1 MLTACTRS
9 ISLWRSLQNKVSSRT
24 EERPSVRHSD
34 AEAFAESMNRQKSSP
49 RNFMRMNLPSATA
62 ILCAAV
68 LLLVLPASSPS
79 LRGRS

>member
-1 MLTACTRS
+1 
-9 ISLWRSLQNKVSSRT
+9 
-24 EERPSVRHSD
+24 
-34 AEAFAESMNRQKSSP
+34 
-49 RNFMRMNLPSATA
+49 MNLPSATA